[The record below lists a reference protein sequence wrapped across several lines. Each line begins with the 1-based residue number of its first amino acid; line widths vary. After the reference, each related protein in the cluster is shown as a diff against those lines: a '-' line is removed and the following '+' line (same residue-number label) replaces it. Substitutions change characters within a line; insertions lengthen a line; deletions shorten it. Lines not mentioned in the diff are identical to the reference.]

1 MSVTETLQP
10 EAGDDRNS
18 QIEIDKLHEIWA
30 LPPHIPQ
37 QMGRSAL
44 MERVEYLPSDYF
56 IG

>member
-1 MSVTETLQP
+1 MSLTETFQP

-30 LPPHIPQ
+30 LPSNIPQ
-37 QMGRSAL
+37 HIGRSAL